1 MTESGAFALNEQ
13 LLNGIIEE
21 LEHGH
26 TSEALA
32 ALEKLEKTGTDEDRL
47 AVADLYIEL
56 GLSDRAVD
64 LLAPLYVEYAGNAG
78 VALLLAECYIDLD
91 REEEAISVLEQVDT
105 TDSEYGPRSLVLL
118 ADLYQLQGLDEVALA
133 KLKEARNLAPDEPLL
148 AYGLAELYMTLG
160 AFDQAVP
167 LFAEIAERPEL
178 RAELP
183 LDALYAES
191 LAMTGQFEDAIPL
204 YERAVAERSDLHTL
218 FGLAMTAH
226 RVGQHQKAVETF
238 QQLIAQDPDYT
249 SAYVPYAESQAELGL
264 TKEALNV
271 IKQGMERDDYNDELR
286 TMEALFLLKLGD
298 RAGSVQAL
306 REALAL
312 NPESIVAAERLLSLL
327 AEDEDHE
334 AMIET
339 ISAIEEH
346 VTAPILTWYRAR
358 ALYALEEYTQAMEN
372 YAIVEGAFTEDA
384 LFLKEYGFALV
395 EEGRREEGQRLLRR
409 AAMLT
414 PEDNELVDYV
424 ERMDG

>member
-1 MTESGAFALNEQ
+1 MNEQ

-26 TSEALA
+26 TSEALV

-105 TDSEYGPRSLVLL
+105 MDMEYGPRSLVLL
-118 ADLYQLQGLDEVALA
+118 ADLYQSQGLDEVALA

-226 RVGQHQKAVETF
+226 RVGQHQKAIETF

-409 AAMLT
+409 AAELT

>member
-1 MTESGAFALNEQ
+1 LNEQ

-32 ALEKLEKTGTDEDRL
+32 ALEQLEKTGTDEDRL

-105 TDSEYGPRSLVLL
+105 SDMEYGPRSLVLL
-118 ADLYQLQGLDEVALA
+118 ADLYQSQGLDEVALA
-133 KLKEARNLAPDEPLL
+133 KLKEARNLAPEEPLL

-298 RAGSVQAL
+298 RTGSVQAL

-409 AAMLT
+409 AAQLT

>member
-13 LLNGIIEE
+13 VLNGILEE

-32 ALEKLEKTGTDEDRL
+32 TLEQLEKTGTDEDRL

-56 GLSDRAVD
+56 GLSDRAVN

-105 TDSEYGPRSLVLL
+105 TDMEYGPRSLVLL
-118 ADLYQLQGLDEVALA
+118 ADLYQSQGLDEVALA
-133 KLKEARNLAPDEPLL
+133 KLKEARNLAPEEPLL
-148 AYGLAELYMTLG
+148 TYGLAELYMTLG

-409 AAMLT
+409 AAQLT

>member
-1 MTESGAFALNEQ
+1 MNEQ

-105 TDSEYGPRSLVLL
+105 MDTEYGPRSLVLL
-118 ADLYQLQGLDEVALA
+118 ADLYQSQGLDEVALA

-409 AAMLT
+409 AAKLT

>member
-13 LLNGIIEE
+13 VLNGIIEE

-32 ALEKLEKTGTDEDRL
+32 TLEQLEKTGTDEDRL

-56 GLSDRAVD
+56 GLSDRAVN

-105 TDSEYGPRSLVLL
+105 TDMEYGPRSLVLL
-118 ADLYQLQGLDEVALA
+118 ADLYQSQGLDEVALA
-133 KLKEARNLAPDEPLL
+133 KLKEARNLAPEEPLL

-327 AEDEDHE
+327 AEDKDHE

-384 LFLKEYGFALV
+384 LFLKEYGFALI

-409 AAMLT
+409 AAQLT

>member
-118 ADLYQLQGLDEVALA
+118 ADLYQSQGLDEVALV

>member
-105 TDSEYGPRSLVLL
+105 MDTEYGPRSLVLL
-118 ADLYQLQGLDEVALA
+118 ADLYQSQGLDEVALA

-409 AAMLT
+409 AAQLT

>member
-13 LLNGIIEE
+13 VLNGIIEE

-32 ALEKLEKTGTDEDRL
+32 TDEDRL

-56 GLSDRAVD
+56 GLSDRAVN

-105 TDSEYGPRSLVLL
+105 TDMEYGPRSLVLL
-118 ADLYQLQGLDEVALA
+118 ADLYQSQGLDEVALA
-133 KLKEARNLAPDEPLL
+133 KLKEARNLAPEEPLL

-409 AAMLT
+409 AAQLT

>member
-13 LLNGIIEE
+13 VLNGIIEE

-32 ALEKLEKTGTDEDRL
+32 TLEQLEKTGTDEDRL

-56 GLSDRAVD
+56 GLSDRAVN

-105 TDSEYGPRSLVLL
+105 TDMEYGPRSLVLL
-118 ADLYQLQGLDEVALA
+118 ADLYQSQGLDEVALA
-133 KLKEARNLAPDEPLL
+133 KLKEARNLAPEEPLL

-160 AFDQAVP
+160 AFDQAVL

-409 AAMLT
+409 AAQLT

>member
-13 LLNGIIEE
+13 VLNGIIEE

-32 ALEKLEKTGTDEDRL
+32 TLEQLEKTGTDKDRL

-56 GLSDRAVD
+56 GLSDRAVN

-105 TDSEYGPRSLVLL
+105 TDMEYGPRSLVLL
-118 ADLYQLQGLDEVALA
+118 ADLYQSQGLDEVALA
-133 KLKEARNLAPDEPLL
+133 KLKEARNLAPEEPLL

-409 AAMLT
+409 AAQLT

>member
-105 TDSEYGPRSLVLL
+105 TDMEYGPRSLVLL
-118 ADLYQLQGLDEVALA
+118 ADLYQSQGLDEVALA

>member
-1 MTESGAFALNEQ
+1 MTESGALALNEQ

-32 ALEKLEKTGTDEDRL
+32 ALEQLEKTGTDEDRL

-105 TDSEYGPRSLVLL
+105 SDMEYGPRSLVLL
-118 ADLYQLQGLDEVALA
+118 ADLYQSQGLDEVALA
-133 KLKEARNLAPDEPLL
+133 KLKEARNLAPEEPLL

-409 AAMLT
+409 AAQLT

>member
-13 LLNGIIEE
+13 VLNGIIEE

-32 ALEKLEKTGTDEDRL
+32 TLEQLEKTGTDEDRL

-56 GLSDRAVD
+56 GLSDRAVN

-78 VALLLAECYIDLD
+78 VTLLLAECYIDLD

-105 TDSEYGPRSLVLL
+105 TDMEYGPRSLVLL
-118 ADLYQLQGLDEVALA
+118 ADLYQSQGLDEVALA
-133 KLKEARNLAPDEPLL
+133 KLKEARNLAPEEPLL

-409 AAMLT
+409 AAQLT

>member
-105 TDSEYGPRSLVLL
+105 TDMEYGPRSLVLL
-118 ADLYQLQGLDEVALA
+118 ADLYQSQGLDEVALA

-409 AAMLT
+409 AAQLT

>member
-105 TDSEYGPRSLVLL
+105 SDTEYGPRSLVLL
-118 ADLYQLQGLDEVALA
+118 ADLYQSQGLDEVALA

-372 YAIVEGAFTEDA
+372 YALVEGAFTEDA

-409 AAMLT
+409 AAELT

>member
-118 ADLYQLQGLDEVALA
+118 ADLYQSQGLDEVALA

-327 AEDEDHE
+327 AEDGDHE

>member
-1 MTESGAFALNEQ
+1 MNEQ

-105 TDSEYGPRSLVLL
+105 TDTEHGPRSLVLL
-118 ADLYQLQGLDEVALA
+118 ADLYQSQGLDEVALA

-409 AAMLT
+409 AAKLT

>member
-1 MTESGAFALNEQ
+1 MNEQ

-32 ALEKLEKTGTDEDRL
+32 ALEQLEKTGTDEDRL

-105 TDSEYGPRSLVLL
+105 SDMEYGPRSLVLL
-118 ADLYQLQGLDEVALA
+118 ADLYQSQGLDEVALA
-133 KLKEARNLAPDEPLL
+133 KLKEARNLAPEEPLL

-409 AAMLT
+409 AAQLT

>member
-1 MTESGAFALNEQ
+1 MTESGALALNEQ

-105 TDSEYGPRSLVLL
+105 MDMEYGPRSLVLL
-118 ADLYQLQGLDEVALA
+118 ADLYQSQGLDEVALA

-409 AAMLT
+409 AAELT

>member
-1 MTESGAFALNEQ
+1 MNEQ

-26 TSEALA
+26 TSEALTA
-32 ALEKLEKTGTDEDRL
+32 LEALEKSGSDEDRL

-56 GLSDRAVD
+56 GLSDRAVN

-91 REEEAISVLEQVDT
+91 REEEAISVLEQVDPSDT
-105 TDSEYGPRSLVLL
+105 EYGPRSLVLL
-118 ADLYQLQGLDEVALA
+118 ADLYQSQGLDEVALA
-133 KLKEARNLAPDEPLL
+133 KLKEARNLAPEEPLL

-298 RAGSVQAL
+298 RSGSVQAL

-327 AEDEDHE
+327 AEDEDHD
-334 AMIET
+334 AMLET

-358 ALYALEEYTQAMEN
+358 ALYALEEYTQAMEH
-372 YAIVEGAFTEDA
+372 YASVEAAFTEDA

-395 EEGRREEGQRLLRR
+395 EEGRREEGQQFLRR
-409 AAMLT
+409 AAQLA

-424 ERMDG
+424 ERMNE

>member
-105 TDSEYGPRSLVLL
+105 TDTEHGPRSLVLL
-118 ADLYQLQGLDEVALA
+118 ADLYQSQGLDEVALA

-409 AAMLT
+409 AAKLT

>member
-13 LLNGIIEE
+13 VLNGIIEE

-32 ALEKLEKTGTDEDRL
+32 TLEQLEKTGTDEDRL

-56 GLSDRAVD
+56 GLSDRAVN

-105 TDSEYGPRSLVLL
+105 TDMEYGPRSLVLL
-118 ADLYQLQGLDEVALA
+118 ADLYQSQGLDEVALA
-133 KLKEARNLAPDEPLL
+133 KLKEARNLAPEEPLL

-271 IKQGMERDDYNDELR
+271 IKQGIERDDYNDELR

-409 AAMLT
+409 AAQLT

>member
-105 TDSEYGPRSLVLL
+105 TDTEYGPRSLVLL
-118 ADLYQLQGLDEVALA
+118 ADLYQSQGLDEVALA

-409 AAMLT
+409 AAKLT

>member
-105 TDSEYGPRSLVLL
+105 TDMEYGPRSLVLL
-118 ADLYQLQGLDEVALA
+118 ADLYQSQGLDEVALA

-409 AAMLT
+409 AAKLT

>member
-105 TDSEYGPRSLVLL
+105 MDTEYGPRSLVLL
-118 ADLYQLQGLDEVALA
+118 ADLYQSQGLDEVALA

-372 YAIVEGAFTEDA
+372 YAIVEGTFTEDA

-409 AAMLT
+409 AAKLT

>member
-1 MTESGAFALNEQ
+1 MNEQ

-32 ALEKLEKTGTDEDRL
+32 ALEQLEKTGTDEDRL

-105 TDSEYGPRSLVLL
+105 SDMEYGPRSLVLL
-118 ADLYQLQGLDEVALA
+118 ADLYQSQGLDEVALA
-133 KLKEARNLAPDEPLL
+133 KLKEARNLAPEEPLL

-226 RVGQHQKAVETF
+226 RVGQHQKAIETF

-372 YAIVEGAFTEDA
+372 YAVVEGAFTEDA

-409 AAMLT
+409 AAQLT

>member
-1 MTESGAFALNEQ
+1 MNEQ

-32 ALEKLEKTGTDEDRL
+32 ALEQLEKTGTDEDRL

-105 TDSEYGPRSLVLL
+105 SDMEYGPRSLVLL
-118 ADLYQLQGLDEVALA
+118 ADLYQSQGLDEVALA
-133 KLKEARNLAPDEPLL
+133 KLKEARNLAPEEPLL

-298 RAGSVQAL
+298 RTGSVQAL

-409 AAMLT
+409 AAQLT

>member
-1 MTESGAFALNEQ
+1 MTESGALALNEQ

-21 LEHGH
+21 LEYGH

-32 ALEKLEKTGTDEDRL
+32 ALEQLEKTGTDEDRL

-105 TDSEYGPRSLVLL
+105 SDMEYGPRSLVLL
-118 ADLYQLQGLDEVALA
+118 ADLYQSQGLDEVALA
-133 KLKEARNLAPDEPLL
+133 KLKEARNLAPEEPLL

-409 AAMLT
+409 AAQLT

>member
-105 TDSEYGPRSLVLL
+105 MDTEYGPRSLVLL
-118 ADLYQLQGLDEVALA
+118 ADLYQSQGLDEVALA

>member
-1 MTESGAFALNEQ
+1 MTESGALALNEQ

-105 TDSEYGPRSLVLL
+105 SDMEYGPRSLVLL
-118 ADLYQLQGLDEVALA
+118 ADLYQSQGLDEVALA

-409 AAMLT
+409 AAELT

>member
-13 LLNGIIEE
+13 VLNGIIEE

-32 ALEKLEKTGTDEDRL
+32 TLEQLEKTGTDEDRL

-56 GLSDRAVD
+56 GLSDRAVN

-105 TDSEYGPRSLVLL
+105 TDMEYGPRSLVLL
-118 ADLYQLQGLDEVALA
+118 ADLYQSQGLDEVALA
-133 KLKEARNLAPDEPLL
+133 KLKEARNLAPEEPLL
-148 AYGLAELYMTLG
+148 AYGLAELYLTLG

-409 AAMLT
+409 AAQLT

>member
-105 TDSEYGPRSLVLL
+105 TDMEYGPRSLVLL
-118 ADLYQLQGLDEVALA
+118 ADLYQSQGLDEVALA

-409 AAMLT
+409 AAELT

>member
-1 MTESGAFALNEQ
+1 MTESGALALNEQ

-105 TDSEYGPRSLVLL
+105 SDMEYGPRSLVLL
-118 ADLYQLQGLDEVALA
+118 ADLYQSQGLDEVALA

-409 AAMLT
+409 AAKLT

>member
-105 TDSEYGPRSLVLL
+105 ADTEYGPRSLVLL
-118 ADLYQLQGLDEVALA
+118 ADLYQSQGLDEVALA

-384 LFLKEYGFALV
+384 LFLKEYGFALI

-409 AAMLT
+409 AAQLT

>member
-1 MTESGAFALNEQ
+1 MTESGALALNEQ

-105 TDSEYGPRSLVLL
+105 SDSEYGPRSLVLL
-118 ADLYQLQGLDEVALA
+118 ADLYQSQGLDEVALA

>member
-105 TDSEYGPRSLVLL
+105 MDTEYGPRSLVLL
-118 ADLYQLQGLDEVALA
+118 ADLYQSQGLDEVALA

-298 RAGSVQAL
+298 RAGSVQSL

-409 AAMLT
+409 AAKLT